1 MTTTRT
7 FARSAAVIGA
17 ATALT
22 LAGASAAMA
31 ATSHEVNDTLLSVTF
46 TKDSWFDGSLCFAA
60 VVPTAG
66 AAGVVEQFQGAA
78 SGNVQDIFDLISGN
92 SAVTPLTTDSSGN
105 GNGVSV
111 VSVIAG
117 NNSVYADL
125 DPNVYTLISK
135 CTGDDPVINPAVV
148 VGNPVEAVMGS
159 VQMGSSEDGL
169 GAMSSILSS
178 GMGGGTGGVL
188 SSALGGGSGE

>member
-22 LAGASAAMA
+22 LAGAGAAMA

-46 TKDSWFDGSLCFAA
+46 TKDSWLDSSLCFAA

-78 SGNVQDIFDLISGN
+78 SGNIQDIFDLISGN

-105 GNGVSV
+105 GNGFSV
-111 VSVIAG
+111 VTVIAG

>member
-1 MTTTRT
+1 MSTFRT

-22 LAGASAAMA
+22 VAGAGAAMA

-159 VQMGSSEDGL
+159 VQIGSSEDGL

>member
-1 MTTTRT
+1 MSTTRT

-22 LAGASAAMA
+22 VAGAGAAMA

-46 TKDSWFDGSLCFAA
+46 TKESWLDGSLCFAA

-78 SGNVQDIFDLISGN
+78 SGNVQDVFDLISGN

-117 NNSVYADL
+117 NKSVYADL

>member
-22 LAGASAAMA
+22 LAGAGAAMA

>member
-1 MTTTRT
+1 MSTTRT

-22 LAGASAAMA
+22 LAGAGAAMA

-46 TKDSWFDGSLCFAA
+46 TKDSWYDGSLCFAA

-78 SGNVQDIFDLISGN
+78 SGNVRDIFDLISGN
-92 SAVTPLTTDSSGN
+92 TAVTPLTTDSSGN
-105 GNGVSV
+105 GKGVSV

-117 NNSVYADL
+117 DNSVYADL

-159 VQMGSSEDGL
+159 VQMGSSDDGL

>member
-1 MTTTRT
+1 MSTTRT

-22 LAGASAAMA
+22 VAGAGAAMA

-105 GNGVSV
+105 GNGASV

-117 NNSVYADL
+117 DNSVYADL
-125 DPNVYTLISK
+125 DPNVYTLIAK

>member
-78 SGNVQDIFDLISGN
+78 SGNVQDIFNLISGN

-178 GMGGGTGGVL
+178 GMGGTTGGVL

>member
-22 LAGASAAMA
+22 LAGAGAAMA

-125 DPNVYTLISK
+125 DPNVYTLTPR
-135 CTGDDPVINPAVV
+135 TGDDPCQPRR
-148 VGNPVEAVMGS
+148 GRGQPGRGGHGLGS
-159 VQMGSSEDGL
+159 DGQLGDGL

-188 SSALGGGSGE
+188 SSALGGGSG

>member
-22 LAGASAAMA
+22 LAGAGAAMA

-111 VSVIAG
+111 VTVAAG